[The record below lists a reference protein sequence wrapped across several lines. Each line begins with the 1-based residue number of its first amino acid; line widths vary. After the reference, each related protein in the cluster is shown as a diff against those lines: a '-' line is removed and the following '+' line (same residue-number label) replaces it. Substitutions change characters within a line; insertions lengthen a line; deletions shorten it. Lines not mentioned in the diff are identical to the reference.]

1 MLWHGRLAAG
11 LRATYVRPIQPET
24 PMPAI
29 RPATLL
35 TVLLATAP
43 LGGAIAGSD
52 DPTRVGDVSTTF
64 RVVGRNDKIVVD
76 RYDDPK
82 VQGVS
87 CYVSRAETGGI
98 KGTVGLA
105 TDPSRFSIACRA
117 TGALQV
123 PDKLPANEV
132 VFGASANW
140 LFKEI
145 RVSRMWDPAKRT
157 LVYLVWS
164 TQALST
170 GGSPYNSVSV
180 VPVAAPAQ

>member
-1 MLWHGRLAAG
+1 MRLRLAFCLA
-11 LRATYVRPIQPET
+11 
-24 PMPAI
+24 
-29 RPATLL
+29 L
-35 TVLLATAP
+35 TVSPAMA
-43 LGGAIAGSD
+43 AD

-64 RVVGRNDKIVVD
+64 RLVGRNDKIVVD

-82 VQGVS
+82 VSGVS

-98 KGTVGLA
+98 KGSVGLA

-117 TGALQV
+117 TGAVSV
-123 PDKLPANEV
+123 PDRLPPNEV
-132 VFGASANW
+132 AFGASANW

-145 RVSRMWDPAKRT
+145 RISRMWDGEKRT

-164 TQALST
+164 TQALSP

-180 VPVAAPAQ
+180 VPVGP